1 MRSRHPQTAPRK
13 PQLPAHVPHIPF
25 AADTRKPGP
34 RVGSHNRPRP
44 PAPSPR
50 YNVPVKLGIIGL
62 GFMGS
67 THAKA
72 ALQLPGVQLTAV
84 CDNKDELALT
94 GDFSNVR
101 GNSGDVGGKADFTG
115 VAKYRDISKLLADP
129 NVEAIDICLPTGM
142 HERVA
147 VDALRAGKHVLV
159 EKPMAL
165 DGAAA
170 DRIVAEAE
178 TCGRILMTAQVIR
191 FWPEYVALRDT
202 LINGSLGPLRTAVFR
217 RRCAAPSWGVWET
230 PGSFDLLIHDVDFT
244 IHLLGKP
251 EAISSYGYY
260 NEAAGIDILH
270 AHFLYSN
277 GVEALVT
284 GGWHNRGDYPFSMEY
299 TATFEQDTME
309 FSTASGVGVLKS
321 APGAAYA
328 AEIAHFA
335 ESVDAGRQP
344 VLCPPR
350 ESADAIKLTLLAIE
364 ARKHKGEKI
373 PCNL

>member
-1 MRSRHPQTAPRK
+1 VVLNAVGEVGGGGAVKFANRRATRH
-13 PQLPAHVPHIPF
+13 
-25 AADTRKPGP
+25 
-34 RVGSHNRPRP
+34 
-44 PAPSPR
+44 R
-50 YNVPVKLGIIGL
+50 YNEHVKLGVIGL

-67 THAKA
+67 THSKA

-84 CDNKDELALT
+84 CDKYEQNLS

-101 GNSGDVGGKADFTG
+101 GNSGDVGGKVDFSG
-115 VAKYRDISKLLADP
+115 VAKYREVPDLLADR
-129 NVEAIDICLPTGM
+129 NVEAVDICLPTGM

-178 TCGRILMTAQVIR
+178 KCGRILMTAQVIR

-202 LINGSLGPLRTAVFR
+202 MINGRLGALRTAVFR

-230 PGSFDLLIHDVDFT
+230 SGAFDLLIHDVDFT

-251 EAISSYGYY
+251 ESIRATGYSDDT
-260 NEAAGIDILH
+260 AGIDILH
-270 AHFLYSN
+270 AHFFYSN
-277 GVEALVT
+277 GIEALVT
-284 GGWHNRGDYPFSMEY
+284 GGWHNRGDYPFSMEF
-299 TATFEQDTME
+299 TATFDQDTME
-309 FSTASGVGVLKS
+309 FSTASGQGVLKS

-335 ESVDAGRQP
+335 EACNTGTQP

-350 ESADAIKLTLLAIE
+350 ESADAIKLTMLAIE
-364 ARKHKGEKI
+364 ARKLKGEKI

>member
-1 MRSRHPQTAPRK
+1 
-13 PQLPAHVPHIPF
+13 
-25 AADTRKPGP
+25 
-34 RVGSHNRPRP
+34 
-44 PAPSPR
+44 
-50 YNVPVKLGIIGL
+50 
-62 GFMGS
+62 MGS

-84 CDNKDELALT
+84 CDKDEQCLS

-101 GNSGDVGGKADFTG
+101 GNSGDVGGKVDFTG
-115 VAKYRDISKLLADP
+115 VAQHRELANLLADP
-129 NVEAIDICLPTGM
+129 NVEAVDICLPTGL

-147 VDALRAGKHVLV
+147 IAALRAGKHVLV

-178 TCGRILMTAQVIR
+178 TSGRILMTAQVIR

-202 LINGSLGPLRTAVFR
+202 LLNGRLGPLHTAVFR

-230 PGSFDLLIHDVDFT
+230 SGAFDLLIHDVDFT
-244 IHLLGKP
+244 IHLLGLP
-251 EAISSYGYY
+251 EAISAYGYS
-260 NEAAGIDILH
+260 NDKAGIDILH
-270 AHFLYSN
+270 AHFLYAD

-284 GGWHNRGDYPFSMEY
+284 GGWHNRGEYPFSMEF

-309 FSTASGVGVLKS
+309 FSTASGLGVLKS

-335 ESVDAGRQP
+335 ESCDTGRQP
-344 VLCPPR
+344 ALCPPR
-350 ESADAIKLTLLAIE
+350 ESAQAIKLTMLAIE

-373 PCNL
+373 PCKI

>member
-1 MRSRHPQTAPRK
+1 MR
-13 PQLPAHVPHIPF
+13 
-25 AADTRKPGP
+25 
-34 RVGSHNRPRP
+34 
-44 PAPSPR
+44 
-50 YNVPVKLGIIGL
+50 PVKLGVIGL

-72 ALQLPGVQLTAV
+72 ALQLPRVELAAV
-84 CDNKDELALT
+84 CSRDEQKLA
-94 GDFSNVR
+94 GDFSSVR
-101 GNSGDVGGKADFTG
+101 GNSGDVGGQADFSA
-115 VAKYRDISKLLADP
+115 VAKHREIAEMLDDP
-129 NVEAIDICLPTGM
+129 NVEAVDICLPTGM

-147 VDALRAGKHVLV
+147 IAALRAGKHVLV
-159 EKPMAL
+159 EKPLAV
-165 DGAAA
+165 DGASA

-178 TCGRILMTAQVIR
+178 RCGQILMTAQVIR

-202 LINGSLGPLRTAVFR
+202 VINDSLGALRTAVFR

-230 PGSFDLLIHDVDFT
+230 SGAFDLLIHDVDYT

-251 EAISSYGYY
+251 EAIRATGYADD
-260 NEAAGIDILH
+260 AAGIDILH
-270 AHFLYSN
+270 AHFLYAN

-299 TATFEQDTME
+299 TATFDRDTME
-309 FSTASGVGVLKS
+309 FSTASGRGVLPV

-335 ESVDAGRQP
+335 ESCDTGREP
-344 VLCPPR
+344 PLCPPK
-350 ESADAIKLTLLAIE
+350 ESADAIKLTLLALE
-364 ARKHKGEKI
+364 ARKSQGEKI

>member
-1 MRSRHPQTAPRK
+1 
-13 PQLPAHVPHIPF
+13 
-25 AADTRKPGP
+25 
-34 RVGSHNRPRP
+34 
-44 PAPSPR
+44 
-50 YNVPVKLGIIGL
+50 
-62 GFMGS
+62 MGS

-84 CDNKDELALT
+84 CDRDEQCLS

-115 VAKYRDISKLLADP
+115 VAQHRELADLLADP
-129 NVEAIDICLPTGM
+129 NVDAVDICLPTGM
-142 HERVA
+142 HERIA
-147 VDALRAGKHVLV
+147 IDALRAGKNVLV

-178 TCGRILMTAQVIR
+178 KCGRILMTAQVIR

-202 LINGSLGPLRTAVFR
+202 LINGRLGPFRTAVFR

-230 PGSFDLLIHDVDFT
+230 SGAFDLLIHDVDFT

-251 EAISSYGYY
+251 ESVASYGYS
-260 NEAAGIDILH
+260 NDTAGIDILH
-270 AHFLYSN
+270 THFFYAN
-277 GVEALVT
+277 GVEVLVT
-284 GGWHNRGDYPFSMEY
+284 GGWHNRGTYPFSMEF
-299 TATFEQDTME
+299 TATFDQDTIE
-309 FSTASGVGVLKS
+309 FSTISGQGVLKS

-335 ESVDAGRQP
+335 ESCNTGRQP
-344 VLCPPR
+344 TLCPPR

-364 ARKHKGEKI
+364 ARKHEGERI
-373 PCNL
+373 PCKI